1 VVTLLKVSVKK
12 VEEANWGLHPL
23 IHTLLKFNLPQD
35 VVVFQRFSGLGNDP
49 SQAGHTLS
57 SSFTLTVSL
66 HLGHLTGWS
75 LTRLISSGSG
85 MLFISLF
92 FH

>member
-1 VVTLLKVSVKK
+1 MVGADC
-12 VEEANWGLHPL
+12 ELHPL
-23 IHTLLKFNLPQD
+23 IHTLLEINLVHD
-35 VVVFQRFSGLGNDP
+35 MVLFQRFGGFGSDP

-75 LTRLISSGSG
+75 LTRLISIGD
-85 MLFISLF
+85 LFLRVFFRLLF
-92 FH
+92 SMGFLAVERD